1 MFPTMIDIQLLR
13 KDIDAVAAR
22 LKTRKFELDVNAFN
36 VLESERR
43 QLQTQTEEMQA
54 RRNSLSKQ
62 IGILKGKKEDASAV
76 MAEVS
81 GIGDQLKANEVA
93 LAELQAKLSEFML
106 SIPNVPHESVPVGQ
120 DESAN
125 VEVRRVGTP
134 REFDFEVK
142 DHVDVGTPLGL
153 DFETATKLTGARFCL
168 MRGNMARLH
177 RALAQFMLDLQTT
190 EHGYT

>member
-1 MFPTMIDIQLLR
+1 MIDIQLLR

-76 MAEVS
+76 MTEVS

-106 SIPNVPHESVPVGQ
+106 SIPNVPHESVPVPVLTKPTN
-120 DESAN
+120 S
-125 VEVRRVGTP
+125 
-134 REFDFEVK
+134 EFFDILSSYIK
-142 DHVDVGTPLGL
+142 YY
-153 DFETATKLTGARFCL
+153 
-168 MRGNMARLH
+168 
-177 RALAQFMLDLQTT
+177 RAFPACRQ
-190 EHGYT
+190 EA